1 MKPCLRAAGLSFL
14 LFAACAPDPRTT
26 ARERQV
32 EQTRG
37 EMDQLSAS
45 LAELQARKQEQERL
59 QAAAS
64 DSALA
69 ARGNDLRNLSD
80 LLQSDRSSRGRLLE
94 SADLQRQSLMSAAA
108 GTRAQIEAGLQA
120 LERDMERTR
129 LQLRANAEAL
139 ANTPE
144 IRAQAVELQTI
155 LAQQGQWRDDLLSQ
169 RTALAVTVADRS
181 RVIAGETEALSAALV
196 DDELSVQNEIYAAR
210 DEMTQAQR
218 LRETSRV
225 NLMSLNRQ
233 LEQTQKDYDE
243 RSRRLRELEGEPAA
257 SE

>member
-1 MKPCLRAAGLSFL
+1 MLS
-14 LFAACAPDPRTT
+14 D
-26 ARERQV
+26 
-32 EQTRG
+32 
-37 EMDQLSAS
+37 D
-45 LAELQARKQEQERL
+45 LAERGHEQL
-59 QAAAS
+59 DA
-64 DSALA
+64 
-69 ARGNDLRNLSD
+69 
-80 LLQSDRSSRGRLLE
+80 
-94 SADLQRQSLMSAAA
+94 
-108 GTRAQIEAGLQA
+108 
-120 LERDMERTR
+120 
-129 LQLRANAEAL
+129 
-139 ANTPE
+139 
-144 IRAQAVELQTI
+144 I